1 MKIYTKTGDQGL
13 TGLIGGKRISKS
25 DNRIIA
31 YGSVDELNSYVGLS
45 LSLLSKYNTSL
56 SSSSSSSASSTITS
70 SFSDIVATLSRIQN
84 ELFVIGSD
92 LADPDLSKSS
102 SLRVQPNMITVL
114 ENDIDNYEKEL
125 SPITYFILPGGSIES
140 SNLHIARSIARRA
153 ETNVAK
159 LSLEEATMVND
170 LVLVYLNRL
179 SDLLFV
185 LSRTINKRLQITDIA
200 WKS

>member
-1 MKIYTKTGDQGL
+1 MKIYTKTGDKGL
-13 TGLIGGKRISKS
+13 TGLIGGKRIPKS
-25 DNRIIA
+25 DIRIIA
-31 YGSVDELNSYVGLS
+31 YGSVDELNSYIGLS
-45 LSLLSKYNTSL
+45 ISLLSKHIL
-56 SSSSSSSASSTITS
+56 SSSSS
-70 SFSDIVATLSRIQN
+70 FSDIIVTLSRIQN

-102 SLRVQPNMITVL
+102 SLRVQSNMITVL

-140 SNLHIARSIARRA
+140 SNLHIARSIARRT

-159 LSLEEATMVND
+159 LFLEDMINN

-185 LSRTINKRLQITDIA
+185 LSRTINKRLQISDIA

>member
-1 MKIYTKTGDQGL
+1 MKIYTKTGDKGL
-13 TGLIGGKRISKS
+13 TGLIGGKRIPKS

-31 YGSVDELNSYVGLS
+31 YGSVDELNSYIGLS
-45 LSLLSKYNTSL
+45 LSLLSKYNASL
-56 SSSSSSSASSTITS
+56 SSTI
-70 SFSDIVATLSRIQN
+70 SFSDIITTIGRIQN
-84 ELFVIGSD
+84 ELFVVGSD

-102 SLRVQPNMITVL
+102 SLRVQSNMITVL

-140 SNLHIARSIARRA
+140 SSLHISRSIARRA
-153 ETNVAK
+153 ETNVAQ
-159 LSLEEATMVND
+159 LSSEDSTMVND

-185 LSRTINKRLQITDIA
+185 LSRTINKRLQIKDIA

>member
-1 MKIYTKTGDQGL
+1 MKIYTKTGDKGL
-13 TGLIGGKRISKS
+13 TGLIGGKRIPKS
-25 DNRIIA
+25 DIRIIA
-31 YGSVDELNSYVGLS
+31 YGSVDELNSYIGLS
-45 LSLLSKYNTSL
+45 ISLLSKHTL
-56 SSSSSSSASSTITS
+56 SSSSSSS
-70 SFSDIVATLSRIQN
+70 SFSDIIVTLSRIQN

-102 SLRVQPNMITVL
+102 SLRVQSNMITVL

-140 SNLHIARSIARRA
+140 SNLHIARSIARRT

-159 LSLEEATMVND
+159 LFLEDMINN

-185 LSRTINKRLQITDIA
+185 LSRTINKRLQISDIA

>member
-1 MKIYTKTGDQGL
+1 LKIYTKTGDKGL
-13 TGLIGGKRISKS
+13 TGLIGGKRVPKS
-25 DNRIIA
+25 DIRIIA
-31 YGSVDELNSYVGLS
+31 YGSVDELNSYIGLS
-45 LSLLSKYNTSL
+45 ISLLSKYNTHLSST
-56 SSSSSSSASSTITS
+56 SSSSP
-70 SFSDIVATLSRIQN
+70 SFSDIIYTLSRIQN

-92 LADPDLSKSS
+92 LADPDLSKSFI
-102 SLRVQPNMITVL
+102 RVQSDMITVL
-114 ENDIDNYEKEL
+114 ENDIDKYEKEL

-140 SNLHIARSIARRA
+140 SNLHIARSIARRS

-159 LSLEEATMVND
+159 LLIEDTINN

-185 LSRTINKRLQITDIA
+185 LSRIINKRLQISDIA

>member
-1 MKIYTKTGDQGL
+1 MKIYTKTGDKGL
-13 TGLIGGKRISKS
+13 TGLIGGKRIPKS

-31 YGSVDELNSYVGLS
+31 YGSVDELNSYIGLS
-45 LSLLSKYNTSL
+45 LSFLSKYNISL
-56 SSSSSSSASSTITS
+56 SSSITTRTTL
-70 SFSDIVATLSRIQN
+70 FSDIITTLSRIQN
-84 ELFVIGSD
+84 ELFVVGSD

-102 SLRVQPNMITVL
+102 LRVQPNMITIL
-114 ENDIDNYEKEL
+114 ENDIDSYEKEL

-140 SNLHIARSIARRA
+140 SNLHITRSIARRA

-159 LSLEEATMVND
+159 LSLEDTMVNN

>member
-1 MKIYTKTGDQGL
+1 MKIYTKTGDKGL
-13 TGLIGGKRISKS
+13 TGLIGGKRVPKS
-25 DNRIIA
+25 DIRIIA
-31 YGSVDELNSYVGLS
+31 YGSVDELNSYIGLS
-45 LSLLSKYNTSL
+45 ISLLLKHNTHLL
-56 SSSSSSSASSTITS
+56 STSSP
-70 SFSDIVATLSRIQN
+70 SFSDIIDTLSRIQN

-102 SLRVQPNMITVL
+102 VRVQSYMVTVL
-114 ENDIDNYEKEL
+114 ENDIDKYEKEL

-140 SNLHIARSIARRA
+140 SSLHIARSIARRA

-159 LSLEEATMVND
+159 LFLEDMINN

-185 LSRTINKRLQITDIA
+185 LSRTINKRLQISDIA

>member
-1 MKIYTKTGDQGL
+1 MKIYTKTGDKGL
-13 TGLIGGKRISKS
+13 TGLIGGKRIPKS
-25 DNRIIA
+25 DIRIIS
-31 YGSVDELNSYVGLS
+31 YGSVDELNSYIGLS
-45 LSLLSKYNTSL
+45 LSLLSKHNNP
-56 SSSSSSSASSTITS
+56 SSSS
-70 SFSDIVATLSRIQN
+70 SFSDIIVTLSRIQN

-102 SLRVQPNMITVL
+102 SLRVQSNMIKVL
-114 ENDIDNYEKEL
+114 ENDIDKYEKEL
-125 SPITYFILPGGSIES
+125 SPITYFILPGGSVES

-159 LSLEEATMVND
+159 LFSEDMINN

-185 LSRTINKRLQITDIA
+185 LSRTINKRLKISDIA
-200 WKS
+200 WKP

>member
-1 MKIYTKTGDQGL
+1 MKIYTKTGDKGL
-13 TGLIGGKRISKS
+13 TGLIGGKRIPKS
-25 DNRIIA
+25 DIRIIA
-31 YGSVDELNSYVGLS
+31 YGSVDELNSYIGLS
-45 LSLLSKYNTSL
+45 ISLLSKHTL
-56 SSSSSSSASSTITS
+56 SSS
-70 SFSDIVATLSRIQN
+70 SFSDIIVTLSRIQN

-102 SLRVQPNMITVL
+102 SLRVQSNMITVL

-140 SNLHIARSIARRA
+140 SNLHIARSIARRT
-153 ETNVAK
+153 ETNIAK
-159 LSLEEATMVND
+159 LFLEDMINN

-185 LSRTINKRLQITDIA
+185 LSRTINKRLQISDIA

>member
-1 MKIYTKTGDQGL
+1 MKIYTKTGDKGL
-13 TGLIGGKRISKS
+13 TGLIGGKRIPKS
-25 DNRIIA
+25 DIRIIA
-31 YGSVDELNSYVGLS
+31 YGSVDELNSYIGLS
-45 LSLLSKYNTSL
+45 ISLLSKHNL
-56 SSSSSSSASSTITS
+56 SS
-70 SFSDIVATLSRIQN
+70 SFSDIIVTLSRIQN

-102 SLRVQPNMITVL
+102 SLRVQSNMITVL
-114 ENDIDNYEKEL
+114 ENDIDKYEKEL

-140 SNLHIARSIARRA
+140 SNLHIARSIARRT

-159 LSLEEATMVND
+159 LFLEDMINN

-185 LSRTINKRLQITDIA
+185 LSRTINNRLQISDIA

>member
-1 MKIYTKTGDQGL
+1 MKIYTKTGDKGL
-13 TGLIGGKRISKS
+13 TGLIDGKRIPKS
-25 DNRIIA
+25 DIRIIA
-31 YGSVDELNSYVGLS
+31 YGSIDELNSYIGLS
-45 LSLLSKYNTSL
+45 ISLLSQHRNNNNNNNQ
-56 SSSSSSSASSTITS
+56 
-70 SFSDIVATLSRIQN
+70 SFSDIIITLNRIQN
-84 ELFVIGSD
+84 ELFIIGSD
-92 LADPDLSKSS
+92 LADPDLSKPT
-102 SLRVQPNMITVL
+102 SLRVQSPMITVL

-140 SNLHIARSIARRA
+140 SNLHIARSIARRT

-159 LSLEEATMVND
+159 LFLEDMINN

-185 LSRTINKRLQITDIA
+185 LSRTINKRLQISDIA

>member
-1 MKIYTKTGDQGL
+1 MKIYTKTGDEGL

-25 DNRIIA
+25 DNRIVA
-31 YGSVDELNSYVGLS
+31 YGSVDELNSYIGLS

-56 SSSSSSSASSTITS
+56 SSSSSSSSSTITS

-159 LSLEEATMVND
+159 LSLEDVTMVNN

>member
-1 MKIYTKTGDQGL
+1 MKIYTKTGDKGL
-13 TGLIGGKRISKS
+13 TGLIGGKRVPKS
-25 DNRIIA
+25 DIRIIA
-31 YGSVDELNSYVGLS
+31 YGSVDELNSYIGLS
-45 LSLLSKYNTSL
+45 ISLLSKHNTHL
-56 SSSSSSSASSTITS
+56 SSTS
-70 SFSDIVATLSRIQN
+70 SPFFSDIIDTLSRIQN

-102 SLRVQPNMITVL
+102 VRVQSDMVTVL
-114 ENDIDNYEKEL
+114 ENDIDKYEKEL

-140 SNLHIARSIARRA
+140 SSLHIARSIARRA

-159 LSLEEATMVND
+159 LFLEDMINN

-185 LSRTINKRLQITDIA
+185 LSRTINKRLQISDIA

>member
-1 MKIYTKTGDQGL
+1 MKIYTKTGDKGL
-13 TGLIGGKRISKS
+13 TGLIGGKRVPKS
-25 DNRIIA
+25 DIRIIA
-31 YGSVDELNSYVGLS
+31 YGSVDELNSYIGLS
-45 LSLLSKYNTSL
+45 ISLLSKHNTHL
-56 SSSSSSSASSTITS
+56 SSTSSSP
-70 SFSDIVATLSRIQN
+70 SFSDIVDTLSRIQN

-102 SLRVQPNMITVL
+102 IRVQSDMITVL
-114 ENDIDNYEKEL
+114 ENDIDKYEKEL

-159 LSLEEATMVND
+159 LFLEDIINN

-185 LSRTINKRLQITDIA
+185 LSRIINKRLQISDIA